1 MCKSFA
7 SQSCTS
13 RSLGWG
19 QVRGRGSPSKSH
31 FLENPRNSV
40 HSSCSASE
48 NTQKMLHFLTCT
60 QEKCWGLWGCAQ
72 SRKWGQRIQGHQV
85 EENSWSPQSHL
96 PPGAH
101 YHQNHLPPATFNCMI
116 FVLFFML
123 CFCSGFMLKL
133 IKYVGVSAWQTAR
146 EENKTFHLQASA
158 PHLDKQEQHKWTVGQ
173 HWGGIAP
180 LSAPN
185 HQWKWSCGPEK
196 MKSAIPRRR
205 WKGTTQAGALLMA
218 LLWLC
223 RSPFFGRHKR
233 TQASHLKVP
242 QGTACC

>member
-48 NTQKMLHFLTCT
+48 NTQKMLHFLTRT
-60 QEKCWGLWGCAQ
+60 QEKCWGLWGCAR

-173 HWGGIAP
+173 HWGGTAP
-180 LSAPN
+180 SQLLIISENGAVV
-185 HQWKWSCGPEK
+185 QRKWSQQSPGEGERAPPRLGPCWWHPSGCAGVLS
-196 MKSAIPRRR
+196 SA
-205 WKGTTQAGALLMA
+205 GTKESKQ
-218 LLWLC
+218 
-223 RSPFFGRHKR
+223 
-233 TQASHLKVP
+233 VI
-242 QGTACC
+242 